1 MIYANT
7 NPTYLYLITFNY
19 SSLSIQNSQTDCDDD
34 DECQNGLIC
43 FQRDDLEA
51 VPGCSGED
59 NRDLDGKDVC
69 VTKCTADY
77 CVLHNIGNNI
87 NPGEGH
93 YGRCEVRINSMMT
106 LHIYLNCTLCN
117 QTYSHGIWMSCSLQ
131 QGDCD
136 NDSDCKGDLKC
147 FDRSNDEDVPGCVG
161 NTAKHARRGRDY
173 CY

>member
-1 MIYANT
+1 M
-7 NPTYLYLITFNY
+7 TFNY

-77 CVLHNIGNNI
+77 CVLHYIGNNI

-106 LHIYLNCTLCN
+106 LHIYLNCTFAIKL
-117 QTYSHGIWMSCSLQ
+117 THTAY
-131 QGDCD
+131 
-136 NDSDCKGDLKC
+136 
-147 FDRSNDEDVPGCVG
+147 GCLVHY
-161 NTAKHARRGRDY
+161 NRETATMIQIVKVISSALIVVMMKMYQAVLATRQNMHVVAGTTAIK
-173 CY
+173 